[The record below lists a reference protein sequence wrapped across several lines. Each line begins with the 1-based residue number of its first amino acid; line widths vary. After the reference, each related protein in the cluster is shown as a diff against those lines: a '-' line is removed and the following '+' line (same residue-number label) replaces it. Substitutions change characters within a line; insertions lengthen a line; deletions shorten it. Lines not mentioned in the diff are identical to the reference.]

1 MIGRSLRL
9 YRDAY
14 RGLPAPVWLLGGV
27 MLINRSGTMV
37 LPYLTL
43 YLTQHLHYSVT
54 EAGLVMAIYGAGA
67 LVGTFLGGRLSDLF
81 GFYPVQFLSL
91 LISGFFLIFL
101 QFAQDFYTMCG
112 VVFVY
117 TLLGDAFRPA
127 VSSAVAYYSVPE
139 NRTRA
144 YSLNRLAINLGWSLG
159 GGLGGYLAGIDY
171 RLLFWVDGV
180 TCIVAAIVL
189 RAYLPVPER
198 SSSTV
203 DKTDAPAAGI
213 RSAYRDRLFL
223 IFVGATILFAI
234 GFWQL
239 FGMIPLYFKQV
250 LHLKETQIGLLMTM
264 NGLMIVFIEMALV
277 YAIEKRYAHLKVG
290 IIGFGALL
298 VGLSYLLLNTGL
310 WPVLAIVAVFINTFG
325 EMLAMPFM
333 QSFTVERANPQNRG
347 QYLALYSMAYAV
359 AQITAPAFGSQ
370 IVAWAGFPTLWVVVM
385 GFCLTSACIF
395 WWIATQVRKTTLLT
409 DLLNSPG
416 RTA

>member
-54 EAGLVMAIYGAGA
+54 EAGLVMAVYGAGA
-67 LVGTFLGGRLSDLF
+67 LVGTFLGGRLSDQF

-101 QFAQDFYTMCG
+101 QYAQNFYTMCG
-112 VVFVY
+112 VVFIY

-127 VSSAVAYYSVPE
+127 VSSAVAYYSSPE

-180 TCIVAAIVL
+180 TCIVAAGVL
-189 RAYLPVPER
+189 RFYLPVPNR
-198 SSSTV
+198 TNP
-203 DKTDAPAAGI
+203 TDCW
-213 RSAYRDRLFL
+213 Y
-223 IFVGATILFAI
+223 
-234 GFWQL
+234 
-239 FGMIPLYFKQV
+239 
-250 LHLKETQIGLLMTM
+250 QIGL
-264 NGLMIVFIEMALV
+264 
-277 YAIEKRYAHLKVG
+277 
-290 IIGFGALL
+290 
-298 VGLSYLLLNTGL
+298 
-310 WPVLAIVAVFINTFG
+310 
-325 EMLAMPFM
+325 
-333 QSFTVERANPQNRG
+333 
-347 QYLALYSMAYAV
+347 
-359 AQITAPAFGSQ
+359 
-370 IVAWAGFPTLWVVVM
+370 
-385 GFCLTSACIF
+385 
-395 WWIATQVRKTTLLT
+395 
-409 DLLNSPG
+409 PG
-416 RTA
+416 

>member
-54 EAGLVMAIYGAGA
+54 EAGTVMAVYGAGA
-67 LVGTFLGGRLSDLF
+67 LVGTFLGGRLSDRF
-81 GFYPVQFLSL
+81 GFYQVQFLSL
-91 LISGFFLIFL
+91 LTSGFFLIFL
-101 QFAQDFYTMCG
+101 QFAQELYTMCG

-117 TLLGDAFRPA
+117 TMLGDAFRPA

-171 RLLFWVDGV
+171 RLLFWVDGL
-180 TCIVAAIVL
+180 TCIVAAVVL
-189 RAYLPVPER
+189 RAYLPVPDRPVSVNSETDVPADGSR
-198 SSSTV
+198 S
-203 DKTDAPAAGI
+203 P
-213 RSAYRDRLFL
+213 YRDRLFL
-223 IFVGATILFAI
+223 VFVGATILFAI

-239 FGMIPLYFKQV
+239 FSLIPLYFKQV

-264 NGLMIVFIEMALV
+264 NGLMIVFTEMALV
-277 YAIEKRYAHLKVG
+277 YAVEKRYAHRKGV

-298 VGLSYLLLNTGL
+298 VGLSYLILNTGI
-310 WPVLAIVAVFINTFG
+310 WPVLAIVAVFINTIG

-333 QSFTVERANPQNRG
+333 QSFTVERATSQNRG

-359 AQITAPAFGSQ
+359 AQITAPAFGSHL
-370 IVAWAGFPTLWVVVM
+370 VARAGFPTLWIVVM
-385 GFCLTSACIF
+385 GLCLAAACVF
-395 WWIATQVRKTTLLT
+395 WWVASQVRKTALA
-409 DLLNSPG
+409 G
-416 RTA
+416 R

>member
-1 MIGRSLRL
+1 MISRSLRL

-14 RGLPAPVWLLGGV
+14 RGLPPSVWLLGGV

-54 EAGLVMAIYGAGA
+54 EAGIVMAVYGTGA
-67 LVGTFLGGRLSDLF
+67 LAGTFLGGRLSDRF

-91 LISGFFLIFL
+91 LISGFFLILL
-101 QFAQDFYTMCG
+101 QFVQDFYGLCA

-117 TLLGDAFRPA
+117 TLLGETFRPA
-127 VSSAVAYYSVPE
+127 ISSAVAYYSVPE

-171 RLLFWVDGV
+171 QLLFWVDGV
-180 TCIVAAIVL
+180 TCIVAAVFL
-189 RAYLPVPER
+189 RAYLPVPDR
-198 SSSTV
+198 SQPVETESRVQVSEHNS
-203 DKTDAPAAGI
+203 P
-213 RSAYRDRLFL
+213 YRDPLYLVF
-223 IFVGATILFAI
+223 FAATTLFAI

-239 FGMIPLYFKQV
+239 FSLVPLYFKQF

-264 NGLMIVFIEMALV
+264 NGLMIVFMEMPLV
-277 YAIEKRYAHLKVG
+277 YTVEKRYSRFKLL
-290 IIGFGALL
+290 IIATGVLL
-298 VGLSYLLLNTGL
+298 VGLSYWLLNTGV
-310 WPVLAIVAVFINTFG
+310 WPVLALVSVFFNTLG

-333 QSFTVERANPQNRG
+333 LSFTVERANAQNRG

-359 AQITAPAFGSQ
+359 AQISAPALGSQ
-370 IVAWAGFPTLWVVVM
+370 VVAWAGFSVLWIAVM
-385 GFCLTSACIF
+385 GLSLVSAGGF
-395 WWIATQVRKTTLLT
+395 WWVFRRVKNAF
-409 DLLNSPG
+409 PE
-416 RTA
+416 TA

>member
-1 MIGRSLRL
+1 MISRSLRL

-14 RGLPAPVWLLGGV
+14 RGLSAPVWLLGGV

-54 EAGLVMAIYGAGA
+54 EAGVVMAVYGSGA
-67 LVGTFLGGRLSDLF
+67 LAGTFLGGKLSDRF
-81 GFYPVQFLSL
+81 GFYPVQFYSL
-91 LISGFFLIFL
+91 LVSGFFLILL
-101 QFAQDFYTMCG
+101 QVAQNFYVLCG

-180 TCIVAAIVL
+180 TCIVAAVVL
-189 RAYLPVPER
+189 RAYLPPPTHDLPISPDTPVLTETG
-198 SSSTV
+198 ST
-203 DKTDAPAAGI
+203 P
-213 RSAYRDRLFL
+213 YRDRFFL
-223 IFVGATILFAI
+223 VFIAVTILFAI

-239 FGMIPLYFKQV
+239 FSMLPLYFKQF
-250 LHLKETQIGLLMTM
+250 LHLSESQIGLLMTM
-264 NGLMIVFIEMALV
+264 NGLMIVFTEMPLV
-277 YAIEKRYAHLKVG
+277 YAIEKRYAHRKVR
-290 IIGFGALL
+290 IIGTGVLL
-298 VGLSYLLLNTGL
+298 VGFSYILLNTGS
-310 WPVLAIVAVFINTFG
+310 WATLAIITVFFNTLG

-333 QSFTVERANPQNRG
+333 LSFTVEQSTPKNRG

-359 AQITAPAFGSQ
+359 AQISAPAFGSQ
-370 IVAWAGFPTLWVVVM
+370 VVAGLGFPTLWVLVL
-385 GFCLTSACIF
+385 GICLVSAGGF
-395 WWIATQVRKTTLLT
+395 WWLSNALKPPVPETV
-409 DLLNSPG
+409 
-416 RTA
+416 